1 MKTPIS
7 FTDFNKTVISRVQ
20 MEVQFVGAN
29 PISLTDFNK
38 THFQLIGVNTT
49 LSGKQNK
56 VKVFFQTLKLKRPN
70 ACIEV

>member
-1 MKTPIS
+1 
-7 FTDFNKTVISRVQ
+7 

-56 VKVFFQTLKLKRPN
+56 VKVFFQTLSLKRPN